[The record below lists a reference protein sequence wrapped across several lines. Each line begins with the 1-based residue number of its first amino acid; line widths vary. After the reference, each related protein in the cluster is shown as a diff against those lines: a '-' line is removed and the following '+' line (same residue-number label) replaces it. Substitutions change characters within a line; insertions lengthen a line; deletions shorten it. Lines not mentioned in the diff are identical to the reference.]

1 MDKLKS
7 FDVFEMVS
15 SGLSEDFTRNYEV
28 NETKLQKLKEKCESL
43 DVLLKDSHG
52 FEVDISEETGEISI
66 TCIFS
71 GVWD

>member
-15 SGLSEDFTRNYEV
+15 GGLSEDFTRNYEV
-28 NETKLQKLKEKCESL
+28 NETKLQKLKEKCEAL
-43 DVLLKDSHG
+43 DVLLKDSQG

-71 GVWD
+71 GIWD

>member
-15 SGLSEDFTRNYEV
+15 GGLSDNFTRNYEV
-28 NETKLQKLKEKCESL
+28 NETKLQKLKEKCEAL
-43 DVLLKDSHG
+43 DVLMDNERG

-66 TCIFS
+66 TCIFG

>member
-15 SGLSEDFTRNYEV
+15 SGLSDDFTKNYEV
-28 NETKLQKLKEKCESL
+28 NETKLQKLKEKCEAL
-43 DVLLKDSHG
+43 DVLMDDGRG
-52 FEVDISEETGEISI
+52 FEVDISEETGEIFI
-66 TCIFS
+66 TCIFG

>member
-1 MDKLKS
+1 MAELKS

-15 SGLSEDFTRNYEV
+15 GGLSEGFTRNYEV
-28 NETKLQKLKEKCESL
+28 NETKLQRFKEKCEAL
-43 DVLLKDSHG
+43 DVLLKDSRG

-66 TCIFS
+66 TCMFE